1 MCITVYPI
9 TLLLIP
15 TNSFRLNPL
24 HFPLILSDV
33 YYTSHA
39 FIIYAVAHLCRTF
52 SYNKFVMIKRL
63 IISLILDSTLFV
75 HVNYVFVN
83 YYFVSTDF
91 KTFVSSKCC
100 QLDSLRRHVTL
111 RNSKK
116 YINFEI
122 FDHSA

>member
-1 MCITVYPI
+1 MHPI
-9 TLLLIP
+9 TLLLYLLLIP

-24 HFPLILSDV
+24 HSPLILSDV
-33 YYTSHA
+33 YYISHA
-39 FIIYAVAHLCRTF
+39 FIIYAVAHLCRF

-75 HVNYVFVN
+75 RVNYVCELLFRKYRFQN
-83 YYFVSTDF
+83 FCI
-91 KTFVSSKCC
+91 KQCC